1 MFSDTKPSSTKMF
14 GSVKKDPLS
23 NPNPKPKPKEQSQSN
38 QSQTQKNQNSLN
50 SFFSSQSKQQ
60 KIQEPEKDIAECIL
74 IMGDVHIPNRIDS
87 IPEEVKKILEDNKS
101 KFTRIICTGNFGNI
115 ETYNYFKNLLGKEY
129 QLNFNC
135 VKNDFQETLLNF
147 PETITIKS
155 NEYKIGVIN
164 GYQIVPWGDLSTLRS
179 YSKKLECDILISG
192 FTHIK
197 GVYNFEGKYF
207 INPGTITGA
216 FSSLSNN
223 PTPSFMILITV
234 NDNASLF
241 LYELN
246 ANTKAFDVSKIELNK
261 S

>member
-1 MFSDTKPSSTKMF
+1 MFADTKPSSTKMF
-14 GSVKKDPLS
+14 STAKNDPLS
-23 NPNPKPKPKEQSQSN
+23 NPKSNPKQKTQQEPQKK
-38 QSQTQKNQNSLN
+38 SQTSLN
-50 SFFSSQSKQQ
+50 SFFQSVQ
-60 KIQEPEKDIAECIL
+60 KKPQEPEKDIAECIL

-87 IPEEVKKILEDNKS
+87 IPNEVKKILEDNKS

-115 ETYNYFKNLLGKEY
+115 ETYNYFKNLLSKEY
-129 QLNFNC
+129 ELNFNC

-155 NEYKIGVIN
+155 NEYKIGIIN
-164 GYQIVPWGDLSTLRS
+164 GYQIVPWGDLSTLSS

-197 GVYNFEGKYF
+197 GVYHFEGKYF

-223 PTPSFMILITV
+223 PMPSFMILITV
-234 NDNASLF
+234 NDSASLF

-246 ANTKAFDVSKIELNK
+246 VNTKAFDVSKIELNK